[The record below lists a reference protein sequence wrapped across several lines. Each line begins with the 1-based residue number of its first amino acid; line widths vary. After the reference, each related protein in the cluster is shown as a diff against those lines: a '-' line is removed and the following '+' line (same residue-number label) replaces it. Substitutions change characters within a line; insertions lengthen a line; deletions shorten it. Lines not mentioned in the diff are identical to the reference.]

1 MAHTSSCDTISN
13 QSNKEIGKM
22 DTSIIQSKIVSN
34 NLLICFFLVIF
45 RVRFLH
51 YSLQLSVSV
60 MIQKK
65 QHSIGLL
72 VIETCVY
79 HDSCRNDIAD
89 LEDAKKLLREA
100 VVLPMWMPDFFK
112 GIRRPWKV
120 NLLAQTCSMFC
131 MTHKHSN
138 T

>member
-1 MAHTSSCDTISN
+1 MAHASSCDTISN

-72 VIETCVY
+72 VIETRVY
-79 HDSCRNDIAD
+79 HNSCRNDIAD

-120 NLLAQTCSMFC
+120 NMLA
-131 MTHKHSN
+131 
-138 T
+138 